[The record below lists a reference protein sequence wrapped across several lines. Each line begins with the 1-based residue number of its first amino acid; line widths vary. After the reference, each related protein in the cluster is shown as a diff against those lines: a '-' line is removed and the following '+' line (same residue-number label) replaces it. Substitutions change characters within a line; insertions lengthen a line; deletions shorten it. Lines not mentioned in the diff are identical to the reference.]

1 MGAISPH
8 CPTARKGV
16 HIWLVLHQNACV
28 QAANSSVFP
37 YKCSIQSAVF
47 PFYFRPLAQQPA
59 MSLPEIKSTVQELLV
74 ADPIKALKHLQSLLP
89 DNSDKRN
96 QTILLEGRLRQTN
109 RDYNNG
115 LIKFEDQKLVAA
127 QVSKACLDLL
137 NELSE
142 GDFSAPSAAPAKT
155 AVAAVPKF
163 VIIYDEADQ
172 AHSTMLN
179 RQLNVLKI
187 LKKIRVYNVYDAGG
201 DELLARAKA
210 EMADADYLVVLITV
224 NLFNSPE
231 WFGLV
236 YEALGEGRR
245 FIPIR
250 IEKADFEGTG
260 LEKFR
265 ALPTMGR
272 AVSDFANPDAAYA
285 DIVSE
290 LKKLLPK

>member
-1 MGAISPH
+1 MFALSKKAQKNLPSALPAIEKSPPKITLSQIKQIF
-8 CPTARKGV
+8 PTFAP
-16 HIWLVLHQNACV
+16 N
-28 QAANSSVFP
+28 NP
-37 YKCSIQSAVF
+37 
-47 PFYFRPLAQQPA
+47 PP
-59 MSLPEIKSTVQELLV
+59 MSLPEIKSTVQELLITE
-74 ADPIKALKHLQSLLP
+74 PIKALKYLQGLLP
-89 DNSDKRN
+89 DSSDKRN
-96 QTILLEGRLRQTN
+96 QTILLEGRLSQTN
-109 RDYNNG
+109 RDFNNG

-137 NELSE
+137 NDLSE
-142 GDFSAPSAAPAKT
+142 SDFSAPSAAPAKP
-155 AVAAVPKF
+155 AVSAVPKF

-201 DELLARAKA
+201 DELLARAKS

-250 IEKADFEGTG
+250 IEKTDFEGTG

-272 AVSDFANPDAAYA
+272 AVSEFPSQDAAYA
-285 DIVSE
+285 DIVGE
-290 LKKLLPK
+290 IKKLCG